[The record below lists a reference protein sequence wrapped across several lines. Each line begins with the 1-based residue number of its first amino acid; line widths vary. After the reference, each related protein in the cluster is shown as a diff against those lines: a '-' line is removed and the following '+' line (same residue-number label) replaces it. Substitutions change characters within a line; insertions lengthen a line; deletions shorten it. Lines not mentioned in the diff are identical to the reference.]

1 MLRYLVLI
9 PVIVSLLFG
18 CAGPSHGPN
27 GAKLSQAM
35 KKASD
40 THRGDRTIETPYG
53 DQPTIDSDINGPGSR
68 SSKAEKNQNQVPSH
82 PHTGQELNGKAASG
96 PENSL
101 TLGFAAGTG
110 IMKSDDLEP
119 LYYFDISLGGYL
131 KKKHQIELFLGFGY
145 AQVRES
151 GPLGSS
157 IDDGVDLFSIGARY
171 KYFFTPRYT
180 FLGCYLTAGLAYDWM
195 GWSYKND
202 IEVDGRS
209 IGSDW
214 LSGIE
219 VFAGV
224 GFNLAQ
230 TRHYH
235 FGVEVL
241 PAYVLWPYNTNEG
254 FSNDVFDNLAMMKLR
269 FVVTWLD

>member
-1 MLRYLVLI
+1 MTRYLVLI
-9 PVIVSLLFG
+9 PVIVPLLFG

-35 KKASD
+35 GKASD
-40 THRGDRTIETPYG
+40 TYHGDRTIETPYG
-53 DQPTIDSDINGPGSR
+53 DQPTLDSDINDSGSR
-68 SSKAEKNQNQVPSH
+68 PSKPENNQNQTPSP
-82 PHTGQELNGKAASG
+82 PHTPQESNGRAASG
-96 PENSL
+96 PENGL

-119 LYYFDISLGGYL
+119 LYHFDISLGGYL
-131 KKKHQIELFLGFGY
+131 KKKQQIELFLGFGY
-145 AQVRES
+145 AQVHEN
-151 GPLGSS
+151 GPLDSS
-157 IDDGVDLFSIGARY
+157 IDDGVDIFSIGARY

-180 FLGCYLTAGLAYDWM
+180 FLGCTPRYTFLGCYLTVGLAYDWM
-195 GWSYKND
+195 GWSYKHD

-209 IGSDW
+209 IDSDW
-214 LSGIE
+214 LGGIE
-219 VFAGV
+219 VFAGM

-241 PAYVLWPYNTNEG
+241 PA
-254 FSNDVFDNLAMMKLR
+254 
-269 FVVTWLD
+269 